1 MDKADKNILFGAI
14 KLVEDK
20 VHRDFIEVSNLQ
32 NYNLSLNFTNKTIE
46 HLQKTFFNYFI
57 KKRPEYSLYIKNY
70 KNNVVENSKYKIIIN
85 PISGIKNFLHAVPY
99 FATVISILKDDK
111 VVMGLVHNYT
121 TNETFFV
128 GSGDGVFLNNQ
139 RLRVSNRI
147 GLSNLLIAVKY
158 DLKKQK
164 FKDLIDK
171 LPMFKINN
179 CSILDCCNTACGR
192 YDASILLDAD
202 INDMLLGQL
211 FIEEA
216 GGLYRKIND
225 NSYLFTNG
233 VCMDE
238 VLKVL
243 E

>member
-20 VHRDFIEVSNLQ
+20 IHRDFIEVSNLQ

-46 HLQKTFFNYFI
+46 HLQKTFFDYFT
-57 KKRPEYSLYIKNY
+57 KKRPDYSLYIKNY
-70 KNNVVENSKYKIIIN
+70 KNNIVENSKYKIIIN
-85 PISGIKNFLHAVPY
+85 PISGIKNFLHAIPY
-99 FATVISILKDDK
+99 FATVISILKNDK

-121 TNETFFV
+121 TNEMFFV
-128 GSGDGVFLNNQ
+128 SSGDGVFLNNQ

-147 GLSNLLIAVKY
+147 GLQNLLISVKY
-158 DLKKQK
+158 DLNKQK
-164 FKDLIDK
+164 FKELVDK

-192 YDASILLDAD
+192 YDASIILDAD
-202 INDMLLGQL
+202 NNDMLLAKL

-216 GGLYRKIND
+216 GGLSKKIND
-225 NSYLFTNG
+225 SSYLFTNG

-238 VLKVL
+238 VLKIL
-243 E
+243 